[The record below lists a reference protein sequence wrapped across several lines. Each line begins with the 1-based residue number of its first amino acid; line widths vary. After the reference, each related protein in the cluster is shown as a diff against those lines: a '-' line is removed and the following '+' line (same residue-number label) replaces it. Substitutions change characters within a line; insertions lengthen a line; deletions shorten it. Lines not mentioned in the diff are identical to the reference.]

1 MKINDIEMR
10 SNRKAALQTEGSA
23 SWLSEPTAIDYGMI
37 VLCRRGKASVNVNFM
52 AWSLKPGAVITLFPG
67 DVVEVTD
74 RSSDFSVEVLYY
86 GASLLREASVQLE
99 QTVYSQLKADRCQ
112 TESPVPTSII
122 SNMFS
127 LLRIYFEQEG
137 CICLEQM
144 VTLQLKAFFLGFY
157 DYLYRNPHK
166 RRTDSES
173 PRVRELFSRFM
184 RALESHYRLSRDVSY
199 YADLLNVSA
208 KYLGIVT
215 RRMTGHTT
223 KSVIDHYV
231 VLQIK
236 QSLATEE
243 KSIKELS
250 WDYHF
255 CDISFFCRYFKQ
267 HTGLTPQ
274 QFRKR

>member
-1 MKINDIEMR
+1 M
-10 SNRKAALQTEGSA
+10 
-23 SWLSEPTAIDYGMI
+23 PTMGQAGMCLI
-37 VLCRRGKASVNVNFM
+37 WCR
-52 AWSLKPGAVITLFPG
+52 
-67 DVVEVTD
+67 
-74 RSSDFSVEVLYY
+74 
-86 GASLLREASVQLE
+86 
-99 QTVYSQLKADRCQ
+99 
-112 TESPVPTSII
+112 TESPILTNII
-122 SNMFS
+122 NNMFA
-127 LLRIYFEQEG
+127 LLRLYFEQEG
-137 CICLEQM
+137 CICLEQL

-157 DYLYRNPHK
+157 DYLYRNPEEK
-166 RRTDSES
+166 KAETGS
-173 PRVRELFSRFM
+173 PRIRELFNRFM
-184 RALESHYRLSRDVSY
+184 RALESRYRESRDVSY

-215 RRMTGHTT
+215 RHITGHTA

>member
-1 MKINDIEMR
+1 M
-10 SNRKAALQTEGSA
+10 
-23 SWLSEPTAIDYGMI
+23 PTMGQAGMCLI
-37 VLCRRGKASVNVNFM
+37 WWR
-52 AWSLKPGAVITLFPG
+52 
-67 DVVEVTD
+67 
-74 RSSDFSVEVLYY
+74 
-86 GASLLREASVQLE
+86 
-99 QTVYSQLKADRCQ
+99 
-112 TESPVPTSII
+112 TESPILTNII
-122 SNMFS
+122 NNMFA
-127 LLRIYFEQEG
+127 LLRLYFEQEG
-137 CICLEQM
+137 SICLEQL

-157 DYLYRNPHK
+157 DYLYRNPEEK
-166 RRTDSES
+166 KAETGS
-173 PRVRELFSRFM
+173 PRIRELFNRFM
-184 RALESHYRLSRDVSY
+184 RALESRYRESRDVSY

-208 KYLGIVT
+208 KYLGIVP
-215 RRMTGHTT
+215 RRITGHTA

-274 QFRKR
+274 QFRKT